1 MARTSKLGI
10 TGSGLLLCLLST
22 LCWADGN
29 CADEMKATT
38 YPCAFGT
45 CKSKVTT
52 FTPEEGDIDGQAYTC
67 SSVSCC
73 EQLFATCLFVNSGCV
88 QILLRNAEV
97 RERVNEVSR
106 TSRILLANCGGHYAL
121 YEPHVGKAR
130 VQDYGLVDE
139 RVLR

>member
-38 YPCAFGT
+38 YSCVYLS
-45 CKSKVTT
+45 CKSKITT
-52 FTPEEGDIDGQAYTC
+52 FTPGDSNINGQAYTC
-67 SSVSCC
+67 SSASCC
-73 EQLFATCLFVNSGCV
+73 EQLFATCLFVNSECD
-88 QILLRNAEV
+88 QIQSAEV
-97 RERVNEVSR
+97 RESLNEVSR
-106 TSRILLANCGGHYAL
+106 TSRILLANCRGHYAL
-121 YEPHVGKAR
+121 YVPHVRKVR